1 MKNILLATD
10 LQSETNRALDRAVK
24 LASRLSAKL
33 HVLHVCQLYSWGK
46 KKKKPFS
53 LKKDTE
59 EMVKALLRKHK
70 EIKNI
75 QTAITVIEG
84 GEIYAEI
91 IRHAEKVNAGLII
104 MGMHGK
110 KKFSDMFVGTTV
122 ERVIRKG
129 IRPVLMVK
137 DKLHG
142 DYKNVLVGT
151 DFSDGSEQA
160 FRVAAHLVP
169 KADFRLVH
177 TYGYSTIDLRDHT
190 AWYAYADETMA
201 KNATDKLEE
210 FAGKHEEMLKNYG
223 IDGKNV
229 HLEKVRG
236 DSYSSLVSEA
246 IKGKSDLIA
255 IGTHSHLTLMP
266 YKLGG
271 TAKVILSNPPCDVL
285 IAKGL

>member
-10 LQSETNRALDRAVK
+10 LQTETNRALDRAVK

-33 HVLHVCQLYSWGK
+33 HVLHVCHLYSWGK

-59 EMVKALLRKHK
+59 EMVKTLLSKHK

-75 QTAITVIEG
+75 QTSITIIEG
-84 GEIYAEI
+84 GDIYAEI

-110 KKFSDMFVGTTV
+110 KKLSDMFVGTTV

-137 DKLHG
+137 DKPRG

-151 DFSDGSEQA
+151 DFSDGSKQA
-160 FRVAAHLVP
+160 FRVAANLVP

-177 TYGYSTIDLRDHT
+177 NYGYSPIDLRDHT
-190 AWYAYADETMA
+190 AWYADETMA
-201 KNATDKLEE
+201 KIAKEKLEE

-236 DSYSSLVSEA
+236 NSSSSLLSEA
-246 IKGKSDLIA
+246 TKGKNDLIA

-266 YKLGG
+266 YKVGG

>member
-10 LQSETNRALDRAVK
+10 LQTETNRPLDRAVK
-24 LASRLSAKL
+24 LAARLSAKL
-33 HVLHVCQLYSWGK
+33 HVLHVCRLYSWGK
-46 KKKKPFS
+46 KKKKSIS

-59 EMVKALLRKHK
+59 EMVKALLSKHK
-70 EIKNI
+70 EVKNI
-75 QTAITVIEG
+75 QTSITIIEG
-84 GEIYAEI
+84 DEIYAEI

-110 KKFSDMFVGTTV
+110 KKFSDMFVGTTI

-137 DKLHG
+137 DKPRG
-142 DYKNVLVGT
+142 DYKKVLVGT
-151 DFSDGSEQA
+151 DFSDGSKQA
-160 FRVAAHLVP
+160 FRVAANLVP

-177 TYGYSTIDLRDHT
+177 SYGYSPIDIHDHT
-190 AWYAYADETMA
+190 AWYADETMA
-201 KNATDKLEE
+201 KIAKEKLEK
-210 FAGKHEEMLKNYG
+210 FAGKHEEMLECYG
-223 IDGKNV
+223 IAEKNV

-236 DSYSSLVSEA
+236 DSCSSLLSEA
-246 IKGKSDLIA
+246 IKGKIDLIA

-266 YKLGG
+266 YKVGG